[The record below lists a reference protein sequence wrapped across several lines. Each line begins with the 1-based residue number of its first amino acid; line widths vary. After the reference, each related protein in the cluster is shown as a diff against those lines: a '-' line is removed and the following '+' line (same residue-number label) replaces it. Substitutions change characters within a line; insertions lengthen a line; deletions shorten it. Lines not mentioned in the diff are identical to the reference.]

1 MSPNSPVVHVN
12 YASYLVKIGKYRE
25 ALKLLEGLS
34 RGKNIPL
41 KLLIIKAQVEA
52 KAHFLMGDFEKGEET
67 LLKALEYPFYVSRD
81 AFLYLVNF
89 YSITRQINKMKEI
102 CRRKIARGVKDSEVY
117 HSLSYAEIVLGDYK
131 KAQIH
136 IKKIQDEK
144 TVKELRELEKNMK
157 KLEEKASEDPYSQA
171 LLLFLRGNL
180 EEAMPIVETLL
191 KEAPHNPD
199 YLILYLKIKVV
210 MNRFKG
216 LKELLNFIVENS
228 KTYKTLDRAFSYF
241 WFQWMAPKPA
251 IYILEK
257 SLEKF
262 PNQPHHSKKRIILN
276 YIKEEIQGG

>member
-25 ALKLLEGLS
+25 ALQLLKGLS

-52 KAHFLMGDFEKGEET
+52 KAHFLLGNFEKGEEI
-67 LLKALEYPFYVSRD
+67 LLKALQYPFYASRD

-89 YSITRQINKMKEI
+89 YSITRQIDRMRELCQGEI
-102 CRRKIARGVKDSEVY
+102 SRGVRDSEIY
-117 HSLSYAEIVLGDYK
+117 HSLAYAEIIMGDYD
-131 KAQIH
+131 KAQKH
-136 IKKIQDEK
+136 IKKITDEEI
-144 TVKELRELEKNMK
+144 VQELK
-157 KLEEKASEDPYSQA
+157 KLETNMKSLEKRAEEEPYSRA

-180 EEAMPIVETLL
+180 AEAMPIVEALL
-191 KEAPHNPD
+191 KEDPHNPD
-199 YLILYLKIKVV
+199 YLMLYLKIKVV
-210 MNRFKG
+210 LDRFKG
-216 LKELLNFIVENS
+216 LQELLNFIVENS

-251 IYILEK
+251 VYILEK

-262 PNQPHHSKKRIILN
+262 PNQPHYRKKRIILN